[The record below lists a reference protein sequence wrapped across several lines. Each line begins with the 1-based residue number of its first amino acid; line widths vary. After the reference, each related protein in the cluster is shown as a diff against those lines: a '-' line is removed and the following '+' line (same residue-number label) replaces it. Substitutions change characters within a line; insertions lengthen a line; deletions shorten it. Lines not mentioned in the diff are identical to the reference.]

1 MQSMFNSV
9 VLTLINYHLLYM
21 LWLLLL
27 FVYDEYELSECQ

>member
-1 MQSMFNSV
+1 MFNSV

-21 LWLLLL
+21 LWLLL